1 MWNFN
6 CIRTKYG
13 PAFDLMAFE
22 AQNKDSDWL
31 EVAGTKNASG
41 SFVPLK
47 NQARSFL
54 RMAIRKE
61 EAVEKAR
68 KDLAQRLGVSTSE
81 IKEQS
86 VEEAEFPDMSLGAPA
101 KDEMSGQMIT
111 TGWRIR
117 LQAGNQSFEYRAS
130 KNQVRLY
137 NYRGENHRI

>member
-1 MWNFN
+1 
-6 CIRTKYG
+6 
-13 PAFDLMAFE
+13 MAFE
-22 AQNKDSDWL
+22 AQNKDSGWL

-41 SFVPLK
+41 SFVTLK

-54 RMAIRKE
+54 RMAISKE
-61 EAVEKAR
+61 DAVEKAR

-86 VEEAEFPDMSLGAPA
+86 VEGAEFPDMSLGAPA

-111 TGWRIR
+111 SGWRIR
-117 LQAGNQSFEYRAS
+117 LQAGNQTFEYRAN

-137 NYRGENHRI
+137 NYKGQNFVI